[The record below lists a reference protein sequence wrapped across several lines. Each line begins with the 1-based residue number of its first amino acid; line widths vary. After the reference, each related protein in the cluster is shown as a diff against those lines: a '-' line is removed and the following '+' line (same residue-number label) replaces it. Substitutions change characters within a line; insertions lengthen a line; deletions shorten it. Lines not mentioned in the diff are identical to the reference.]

1 MSNIFEKYPE
11 NLNIEF
17 DNSFKVLKAN
27 FSDEQK
33 NDWTN
38 LIKEITDSGVR
49 SWEIT
54 TELLKMS
61 VNLSEILKGAELIQW
76 AQMINNLVKLSPVLA
91 SSYIQNSEKFLSITK
106 GRHIDSMSLMAE
118 NIYDGS
124 WKSGNFAS
132 KVFDHSPKFL
142 KVLTFAEFEKIIY
155 FLNEITAQSYD
166 MAVECLDYS

>member
-17 DNSFKVLKAN
+17 DNSFKVLKTN
-27 FSDEQK
+27 FSDEQR

-61 VNLSEILKGAELIQW
+61 VNLSEILKGPELIQW
-76 AQMINNLVKLSPVLA
+76 AQMINNLVKL
-91 SSYIQNSEKFLSITK
+91 
-106 GRHIDSMSLMAE
+106 
-118 NIYDGS
+118 
-124 WKSGNFAS
+124 
-132 KVFDHSPKFL
+132 
-142 KVLTFAEFEKIIY
+142 
-155 FLNEITAQSYD
+155 
-166 MAVECLDYS
+166 

>member
-17 DNSFKVLKAN
+17 NNSFKVLKEN
-27 FSDEQK
+27 FSDEQR

-61 VNLSEILKGAELIQW
+61 VNLSEILKGAE
-76 AQMINNLVKLSPVLA
+76 
-91 SSYIQNSEKFLSITK
+91 
-106 GRHIDSMSLMAE
+106 
-118 NIYDGS
+118 
-124 WKSGNFAS
+124 
-132 KVFDHSPKFL
+132 
-142 KVLTFAEFEKIIY
+142 
-155 FLNEITAQSYD
+155 
-166 MAVECLDYS
+166 